1 MKYLS
6 SWHHYFDRQQR
17 GMSLIVVLLLLVIV
31 SMLGVASMQISLM
44 GERGARNDR
53 DMQVAWQG
61 AEAALTDAQIGLRN
75 ASNPIDTLVIDTGCS
90 TTAGT
95 RGFCR
100 PNLSATKALWLTVD
114 FNDATGTAESAA
126 LGTYT
131 GRTFA
136 NANGVANKGIQPAQ
150 APRYIVEDLGSAAP
164 GQGQQ
169 VTSNYNGASFSS
181 NFGHDYRI
189 TAMGFGPR
197 SDIQAVAQTIFR
209 H

>member
-6 SWHHYFDRQQR
+6 PWRHYTGPHQQ

-61 AEAALTDAQIGLRN
+61 AEAALTDAQIGLRS
-75 ASNPIDTLVIDTGCS
+75 ASNPIDSLVIESGCS
-90 TTAGT
+90 TTVGT

-100 PNLSATKALWLTVD
+100 PNLIKALWLTVD
-114 FNDATGTAESAA
+114 FNDATGSAETAA

-150 APRYIVEDLGSAAP
+150 APRYIVEDLGSAAS